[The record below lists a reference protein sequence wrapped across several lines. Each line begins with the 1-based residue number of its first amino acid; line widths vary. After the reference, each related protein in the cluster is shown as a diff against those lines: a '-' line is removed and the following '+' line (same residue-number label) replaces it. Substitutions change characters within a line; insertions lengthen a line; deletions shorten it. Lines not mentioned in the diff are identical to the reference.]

1 MLNYCFYLQQND
13 TGMTAKN
20 YGLLS
25 LLLLL
30 FAAAL
35 YFMRNTPLQV
45 DEKDYYPQ
53 IIRFASGDYTV
64 DPNISALPTYHALQ
78 ACISKIT
85 GITDVVFFRFIN
97 VLFALMAIAMFLR
110 TDKALSNDDSLLKT
124 LQFTF
129 LPFIFPY
136 FLLIYTDVLSMM
148 LMLTAFYFFVKKNYQ
163 WCGIFSIMGCMV
175 RQNNIMWLGMFLV
188 LSYLEISQGGVG
200 IKGFVAYLKKYW
212 SFAAGVLLFIIFVA
226 LNKGIAVGDKSMHP
240 PFSIQLGNVYF
251 FLFLHFILFLPLH
264 LSNAKNIFH
273 FISKYKIVLLGV
285 ALFYVVFMFTFHN
298 THPYNTQWGNYFLRN
313 RLLILFSCT
322 NVHKII
328 FFLPVCYA
336 VLSLCVTPLKSKY
349 FWLMYATAFLFLIP
363 SWLIEQ
369 RYYMI
374 PFAFFLLMKKE
385 DKKWMEVVTLGVFVL
400 MSAFFYL
407 MIRSNTHFI

>member
-1 MLNYCFYLQQND
+1 MSV
-13 TGMTAKN
+13 KN
-20 YGLLS
+20 YLWLS
-25 LLLLL
+25 ALFLLLCLSV
-30 FAAAL
+30 

-64 DPNISALPTYHALQ
+64 DPNISALPTYHAIQ
-78 ACISKIT
+78 ASLSKIT
-85 GITDVVFFRFIN
+85 GITDIAFFRFIN
-97 VLFALMAIAMFLR
+97 VLFAIMAIAMFMR
-110 TDKALSNDDSLLKT
+110 ADKVLSNDDSLVKT
-124 LQFTF
+124 LQFAF

-148 LMLTAFYFFVKKNYQ
+148 LMLTAFCFLVKKNYQ
-163 WCGIFSIMGCMV
+163 WCGVFSIMGCMV

-188 LSYLEISQGGVG
+188 LSYLEANPNG
-200 IKGFVAYLKKYW
+200 ITTKKIVEHLKKYW
-212 SFAAGVLLFIIFVA
+212 SFATGIMLFIIFVI

-264 LSNAKNIFH
+264 ISNTKNIFR
-273 FISKYKIVLLGV
+273 FISRHKIALLGV
-285 ALFYVVFMFTFHN
+285 VLFYAVFMFTFHN
-298 THPYNTQWGNYFLRN
+298 THPYNTQWENYFLRN
-313 RLLILFSCT
+313 RLLLLFSCT
-322 NVHKII
+322 NVHKTI
-328 FFLPVCYA
+328 FFLPVCYT
-336 VLSLCVTPLKSKY
+336 VLSLCVTPLKNKY

-385 DKKWMEVVTLGVFVL
+385 DKKWMEVVTLGIFIS